1 MKVSVKVFIY
11 FLSLCILAFCLP
23 INAQE
28 HISSDEEEYRF
39 RYGYHLR
46 AMQNIP
52 IKDAEAAIKV
62 WVDELSHEDSLK
74 SKVHL
79 YKDLDPLIKD
89 FQKGELDLISI
100 DPLDYLVSMQEIE
113 AELAFNPVKYGKKT
127 NKYLL
132 LVRSDSSFADITDL
146 RGKKLVVLKGTHA
159 GLLFLNTL
167 LLRHKQEETDKF
179 FFAIDEKNKVLKVVL
194 SVFFGKA
201 DACIVPEGAFKTMA
215 ELNPQV
221 GKQLRIINSSEEL
234 IWGISLFHKDI
245 NEKLKEKIKKI
256 TYSLKERI
264 RGEQILMLFK
274 IEDIV
279 QLEESS
285 LDTLKNLHNEYEK
298 LKAKK
303 LE

>member
-62 WVDELSHEDSLK
+62 WVDELSHEEGLK
-74 SKVHL
+74 SKVLL
-79 YKDLDPLIKD
+79 YKDLDPLIRD
-89 FQKGELDLISI
+89 FQKGNLDLISV
-100 DPLDYLVSMQEIE
+100 DPLDYLLSMQEME
-113 AELAFNPVKYGKKT
+113 VELAFNPIRYGRKT
-127 NKYLL
+127 YKYLL
-132 LVRSDSSFADITDL
+132 LVRADSPFVDIGDL
-146 RGKKLVVLKGTHA
+146 RGKELVVMKEAHA

-167 LLRHKQEETDKF
+167 LLRHKQEEADSF
-179 FFAIDEKNKVLKVVL
+179 FFAINEKNKVLKVVL
-194 SVFFGKA
+194 SVFFGNA

-215 ELNPQV
+215 ELNPQI
-221 GKQLRIINSSEEL
+221 GKQLRIIDSSEEI
-234 IWGISLFHKDI
+234 IWGMSLFHKDI
-245 NEKLKEKIKKI
+245 DEKLKEKIQKI

-264 RGEQILMLFK
+264 RGRQILMLFK
-274 IEDIV
+274 FEDIA

-285 LDTLKNLHNEYEK
+285 LDTLKILLNEYKNLKLGK
-298 LKAKK
+298 LK
-303 LE
+303 